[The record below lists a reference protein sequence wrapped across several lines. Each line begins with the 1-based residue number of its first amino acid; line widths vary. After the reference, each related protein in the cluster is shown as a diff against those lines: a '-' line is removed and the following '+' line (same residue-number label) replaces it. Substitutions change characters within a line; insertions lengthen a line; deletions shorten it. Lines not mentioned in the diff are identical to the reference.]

1 MGHFKTHCIK
11 IRAKNKN
18 RKYDLFMLGIRFYLF
33 RVPFVFVYKRLVGDV
48 DVTKYWYIIQ
58 ETHYV
63 IINYN
68 I

>member
-1 MGHFKTHCIK
+1 MRF
-11 IRAKNKN
+11 
-18 RKYDLFMLGIRFYLF
+18 FMLVIRFYLF

-48 DVTKYWYIIQ
+48 DVTKDWYVIL